1 MKDKNEA
8 TFPCLAPALPEYL
21 GVFLCFLCSCEDLD
35 DEESSELDDFYVMF
49 IDSIGVF

>member
-1 MKDKNEA
+1 MFGSCIA
-8 TFPCLAPALPEYL
+8 RISWC
-21 GVFLCFLCSCEDLD
+21 FLCFLCSCEDLD